1 MLERQDLE
9 NIKNIV
15 QDSIRNTVPGIVQ
28 GIVQDTVPGI
38 VQNSLAPLERE
49 VFYIKEKIEKIEIKI
64 DMIIRAESEDVTAVN
79 SDVIKLKERVAN
91 MEKQIQLLQNQNS
104 IV

>member
-49 VFYIKEKIEKIEIKI
+49 VFYIKEKIEKIDIKI